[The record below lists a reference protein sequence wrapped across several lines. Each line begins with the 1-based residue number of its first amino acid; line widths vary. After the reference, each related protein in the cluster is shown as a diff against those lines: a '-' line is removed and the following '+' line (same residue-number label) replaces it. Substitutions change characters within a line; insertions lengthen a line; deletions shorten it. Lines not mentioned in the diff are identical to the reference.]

1 MKVLTVIP
9 CRMNASRLPGK
20 PLLNILGKPLIQH
33 VYEGVKS
40 AKKVDKFI
48 VATDSQEILNCV
60 AGFGGEA
67 IITSAKHNTGTERVA
82 EVAAKFSGYEI
93 VLNVQGDEPLVTGEM
108 LDQLATPLI
117 NNPKIHMTALKGR
130 LTNIEDIND
139 PSIVKVVTNSQNI
152 ALYYSRLPIPYPRH
166 KTDCYYRNKGIYG
179 FRRSFL
185 LEFPNLPCGPL
196 ELAESLEQ
204 LRALEN
210 GKQIYVS
217 QTDVI
222 THGVN
227 TPADVPVVEKALRE
241 KLRNTVTKP

>member
-20 PLLNILGKPLIQH
+20 PLLKLLGKPLIQH
-33 VYEGVKS
+33 VYEGVLA
-40 AKKVDKFI
+40 AKKVDRFI
-48 VATDSQEILNCV
+48 VATDSHEIMECV

-67 IITSAKHNTGTERVA
+67 ILTSTKHNTGTERVA
-82 EVAAKFSGYEI
+82 EVAQQFAEYDV
-93 VLNVQGDEPLVTGEM
+93 VLNVQGDEPLVTGGM

-117 NNPKIHMTALKGR
+117 ENPQIHMTALKGK
-130 LTNIEDIND
+130 LTKIEEIND

-185 LEFPNLPCGPL
+185 LEFPTLPCGPL

-210 GKQIYVS
+210 GKQIFVS

-227 TPADVPVVEKALRE
+227 TPDDIPIVEKALRE
-241 KLRNTVTKP
+241 RRGL

>member
-20 PLLNILGKPLIQH
+20 PLLKLLGKPLIQH
-33 VYEGVKS
+33 VYEGVS
-40 AKKVDKFI
+40 GAKKVDRFI
-48 VATDSQEILNCV
+48 VATDSFEIMECV
-60 AGFGGEA
+60 AGFGGEV
-67 IITSAKHNTGTERVA
+67 ILTSSKHTTGTERVA
-82 EVAAKFSGYEI
+82 EVAENFAEYDV
-93 VLNVQGDEPLVTGEM
+93 VLNVQGDEPLVTGAM

-117 NNPKIHMTALKGR
+117 KNPKIHMTALKGL
-130 LTNIEDIND
+130 LTNIDDIND

-185 LEFPNLPCGPL
+185 LEFPTLPCGPL

-222 THGVN
+222 THGIN
-227 TPADVPVVEKALRE
+227 TPADVPIVEKALRE
-241 KLRNTVTKP
+241 KYSKT